1 MENKLMRNT
10 VLYLMLILST
20 TITAQTYVSGVIYDE
35 QNEPVPFANVLFK
48 GSIEGIISDIDGH
61 FVLESENNYSL
72 IVVSYVGF
80 ETAEIKLQ
88 RKKTLKLD
96 IVLKTGFEL
105 EEVLIVERPKKRL
118 KKKDNPAFKILKGIW
133 AHKKRNGLSLVDA
146 YAYKKYAS
154 TEVGLNNI
162 DQKFLKRIL
171 KKDYDSII
179 SIIKQDKRNKRFYI
193 PIFLSE
199 VIKTIYGDN
208 RLQKTLEVTE
218 AEKETGIQQDGFVF
232 DRISNVFKE
241 VNIYDNNIELL
252 NKTFVSPLSTEGFG
266 SYEYVLQDSIVSDT
280 NSKTKYRIFF
290 FPKREGDLVFEG
302 NFIVTDSIFAVNTIS
317 MHVNPKINLNLVRNL
332 YFEKSFSVKNDS
344 VFLPQK
350 NVYEADFTLLT
361 KNEKEK
367 GLYVKRTETFENYDF
382 KNTRSAD
389 FYNDKVAKFKQ
400 NQFEKSE
407 EYWQKNIPSSID
419 NSDTESVLEN
429 LNGNKKIRNITG
441 LLRTLS
447 SGFIRVSN
455 SIEFGSVWSAL
466 AINDVEGFKVS
477 AGFRTFKNLNDRFR
491 VKGKLAYGFKD
502 KQFKYLLDAKYL
514 LNYTPRVIVGLGY
527 LNDTEQLGSRIL
539 TSLGN
544 TQTGFGTT
552 SLFSRGDNYFL
563 SRVKKISANV
573 NIELKTNFLAGL
585 NYSNSHI
592 ESAAPEIFSIDYFD
606 DNREV
611 VNSELVD
618 NSAELY
624 FLYTPKRN
632 LFGYGVERKFGT
644 NIYPSFLL
652 SYQKG
657 LEVGAGDTNYS
668 KLFFSYNQPL
678 KLGKFGILDTTFEA
692 GKIFG
697 DAQLSVLSPVP
708 ANQTFSL
715 VANTFSLLN
724 YYDFVVDQFLVGHFE
739 HHFNGF
745 ILNRLPLI
753 NKLKLRSLM
762 TFRGVVGNVSDSNSA
777 INQSTIAYNAPTELY
792 YEYGFGVE
800 NIGFGNLR
808 IFRIDCIWRSE
819 FTNPN
824 NYAPNFGVRVGMS
837 PGF

>member
-280 NSKTKYRIFF
+280 NSKTKYRIYF
-290 FPKREGDLVFEG
+290 FPKREG
-302 NFIVTDSIFAVNTIS
+302 
-317 MHVNPKINLNLVRNL
+317 R
-332 YFEKSFSVKNDS
+332 
-344 VFLPQK
+344 
-350 NVYEADFTLLT
+350 
-361 KNEKEK
+361 
-367 GLYVKRTETFENYDF
+367 
-382 KNTRSAD
+382 
-389 FYNDKVAKFKQ
+389 
-400 NQFEKSE
+400 
-407 EYWQKNIPSSID
+407 
-419 NSDTESVLEN
+419 
-429 LNGNKKIRNITG
+429 
-441 LLRTLS
+441 
-447 SGFIRVSN
+447 
-455 SIEFGSVWSAL
+455 
-466 AINDVEGFKVS
+466 
-477 AGFRTFKNLNDRFR
+477 
-491 VKGKLAYGFKD
+491 
-502 KQFKYLLDAKYL
+502 
-514 LNYTPRVIVGLGY
+514 
-527 LNDTEQLGSRIL
+527 
-539 TSLGN
+539 
-544 TQTGFGTT
+544 
-552 SLFSRGDNYFL
+552 
-563 SRVKKISANV
+563 
-573 NIELKTNFLAGL
+573 
-585 NYSNSHI
+585 
-592 ESAAPEIFSIDYFD
+592 
-606 DNREV
+606 
-611 VNSELVD
+611 
-618 NSAELY
+618 
-624 FLYTPKRN
+624 
-632 LFGYGVERKFGT
+632 
-644 NIYPSFLL
+644 
-652 SYQKG
+652 
-657 LEVGAGDTNYS
+657 
-668 KLFFSYNQPL
+668 
-678 KLGKFGILDTTFEA
+678 
-692 GKIFG
+692 
-697 DAQLSVLSPVP
+697 LSV
-708 ANQTFSL
+708 
-715 VANTFSLLN
+715 
-724 YYDFVVDQFLVGHFE
+724 
-739 HHFNGF
+739 
-745 ILNRLPLI
+745 
-753 NKLKLRSLM
+753 
-762 TFRGVVGNVSDSNSA
+762 
-777 INQSTIAYNAPTELY
+777 
-792 YEYGFGVE
+792 
-800 NIGFGNLR
+800 
-808 IFRIDCIWRSE
+808 
-819 FTNPN
+819 
-824 NYAPNFGVRVGMS
+824 
-837 PGF
+837 

>member
-1 MENKLMRNT
+1 MENETMRNS
-10 VLYLMLILST
+10 LFYLVFICS
-20 TITAQTYVSGVIYDE
+20 IHISAQTYVSGTVYDE
-35 QNEPVPFANVLFK
+35 EKQTVPFANILFK
-48 GSIEGIISDIDGH
+48 NSSEGVISDIDGR
-61 FVLESENNYSL
+61 FVIQSENNYSL
-72 IVVSYVGF
+72 ITVSYVGF
-80 ETAEIKLQ
+80 ETSEIELQ
-88 RKKTLKLD
+88 KKKTLNLD

-105 EEVLIVERPKKRL
+105 EEVLIVNRPKKRL
-118 KKKDNPAFKILKGIW
+118 KKKENPAFKILKGIW
-133 AHKKRNGLSLVDA
+133 SHKKRNGLSLVDA

-162 DQKFLKRIL
+162 DQKFLKRLL

-179 SIIKQDKRNKRFYI
+179 SIIQQDKRNKRFYI
-193 PIFLSE
+193 PIYLSE
-199 VIKTIYGDN
+199 VIKNIYGDN
-208 RLQKTLEVTE
+208 RVSKTLDITE
-218 AEKETGIQQDGFVF
+218 AEKEIGIQQDGFVF

-252 NKTFVSPLSTEGFG
+252 NKTFVSPVSTEGFG
-266 SYEYVLQDSIVSDT
+266 SYDYVLQDSIVSSS
-280 NSKTKYRIFF
+280 NSKTKYRIYF
-290 FPKREGDLVFEG
+290 FPKRDGDLVFEG
-302 NFIVTDSIFAVNTIS
+302 SFIVTDSVFAVNSIS
-317 MHVNPKINLNLVRNL
+317 MRVNPKINLNLVRNL
-332 YFEKSFSVKNDS
+332 YFEKSFLIENDS
-344 VFLPQK
+344 VFLPEK

-382 KNTRSAD
+382 ELTRPTE
-389 FYNDKVAKFKQ
+389 FYDKKIVKFKQ
-400 NQFEKSE
+400 NQFEKDSD
-407 EYWQKNIPSSID
+407 YWQENIPNSID
-419 NSDTESVLEN
+419 NSDTESVVYN
-429 LNGNKKIRNITG
+429 LNGNKKIKNITG

-447 SGFIRVSN
+447 SGYLRLSN

-491 VKGKLAYGFKD
+491 LKGKLAYGFKD
-502 KQFKYLLDAKYL
+502 EQFKYLLDAKYL
-514 LNYTPRVIVGLGY
+514 LNYTPRVTVGLGY
-527 LNDTEQLGSRIL
+527 LNDTDQLGSRIL

-544 TQTGFGTT
+544 TQSGFGTT

-573 NIELKTNFLAGL
+573 NIEVKKNFLLGL

-592 ESAAPEIFSIDYFD
+592 ESAAPEIFSIDYF
-606 DNREV
+606 NNSQQV
-611 VNSELVD
+611 VKSELVD
-618 NSAELY
+618 NNAELY
-624 FLYTPKRN
+624 LLYTPNRN
-632 LFGYGVERKFGT
+632 LFGYGVERKFGS

-657 LEVGAGDTNYS
+657 LDVGAGDTNYS
-668 KLFFSYNQPL
+668 KLLFSYNQPL

-724 YYDFVVDQFLVGHFE
+724 YYDFVVDQFIVGHFE

-762 TFRGVVGNVSDSNSA
+762 TFRGVAGNVSDSNLE
-777 INQSTIAYNAPTELY
+777 INRSSIAYNAPTELY
-792 YEYGFGVE
+792 YEYGFGIE

-808 IFRIDCIWRSE
+808 IFRVDCIWRSE

>member
-1 MENKLMRNT
+1 MENETMRN
-10 VLYLMLILST
+10 YLFYLVFIFS
-20 TITAQTYVSGVIYDE
+20 IHISAQTYVSGTVYDE
-35 QNEPVPFANVLFK
+35 EKQTVPFANILFK
-48 GSIEGIISDIDGH
+48 NSSEGVISDIDGR
-61 FVLESENNYSL
+61 FVIQSENNYSL
-72 IVVSYVGF
+72 ITVSYVGF
-80 ETAEIKLQ
+80 ETSEIELQ
-88 RKKTLKLD
+88 KKKTLNLD

-105 EEVLIVERPKKRL
+105 EEVLIVNRPKKRL
-118 KKKDNPAFKILKGIW
+118 KKKENPAFKILKGIW
-133 AHKKRNGLSLVDA
+133 SHKKRNGLSLVDA

-162 DQKFLKRIL
+162 DQKFLKRLL

-179 SIIKQDKRNKRFYI
+179 SIIQQDKRNKRFYI
-193 PIFLSE
+193 PIYLSE
-199 VIKTIYGDN
+199 VIKNIYGDN
-208 RLQKTLEVTE
+208 RVSKTLDITE
-218 AEKETGIQQDGFVF
+218 AEKEIGIQQDGFVF

-266 SYEYVLQDSIVSDT
+266 SYDYVLQDSIVSSS
-280 NSKTKYRIFF
+280 NSKTKYRIYF
-290 FPKREGDLVFEG
+290 FPKRDGDLVFEG
-302 NFIVTDSIFAVNTIS
+302 SFIVTDSVFAVNSIS
-317 MHVNPKINLNLVRNL
+317 MRVNPKINLNLVRNL
-332 YFEKSFSVKNDS
+332 YFEKSFLIENDS
-344 VFLPQK
+344 VFLPEK

-382 KNTRSAD
+382 ELTRPTE
-389 FYNDKVAKFKQ
+389 FYDKKIVKFKQ
-400 NQFEKSE
+400 NQFEKDSD
-407 EYWQKNIPSSID
+407 YWQENIPNSID
-419 NSDTESVLEN
+419 NSDTESVVYN
-429 LNGNKKIRNITG
+429 LNGNKKIKNITG

-447 SGFIRVSN
+447 SGYLRLSN

-491 VKGKLAYGFKD
+491 LKGKLAYGFKD
-502 KQFKYLLDAKYL
+502 EQFKYLLDAKYL
-514 LNYTPRVIVGLGY
+514 LNYTPRVTVGLGY

-544 TQTGFGTT
+544 TQSGFGTT

-573 NIELKTNFLAGL
+573 NIEVKKNFLLGL

-592 ESAAPEIFSIDYFD
+592 ESAAPEIFSIDYF
-606 DNREV
+606 NNSQQV
-611 VNSELVD
+611 VKSELVD
-618 NSAELY
+618 NNAELY
-624 FLYTPKRN
+624 LLYTPNRN
-632 LFGYGVERKFGT
+632 LFGYGVERKFGS

-657 LEVGAGDTNYS
+657 LDVGAGDTNYS
-668 KLFFSYNQPL
+668 KLLFSYNQPL

-724 YYDFVVDQFLVGHFE
+724 YYDFVVDQFIVGHFE

-762 TFRGVVGNVSDSNSA
+762 TFRGVAGNVSDSNLE
-777 INQSTIAYNAPTELY
+777 INRSSIAYNAPTELY
-792 YEYGFGVE
+792 YEYGFGIE

-808 IFRIDCIWRSE
+808 IFRVDCIWRSE

>member
-1 MENKLMRNT
+1 MENETMRNS
-10 VLYLMLILST
+10 LFYLVFICS
-20 TITAQTYVSGVIYDE
+20 IHISAQTYVSGTVYDE
-35 QNEPVPFANVLFK
+35 EKQTVPFANILFK
-48 GSIEGIISDIDGH
+48 NSSEGVISDIDGR
-61 FVLESENNYSL
+61 FVIQSENNYSL
-72 IVVSYVGF
+72 ITVSYVGF
-80 ETAEIKLQ
+80 ETSEIELQ
-88 RKKTLKLD
+88 KKKTLNLD

-105 EEVLIVERPKKRL
+105 EEVLIVNRPKKRL
-118 KKKDNPAFKILKGIW
+118 KKKENPAFKILKGIW
-133 AHKKRNGLSLVDA
+133 SHKKRNGLSLVDA

-162 DQKFLKRIL
+162 DQKFLKRLL

-179 SIIKQDKRNKRFYI
+179 SIIQQDKRNKRFYI
-193 PIFLSE
+193 PIYLSE
-199 VIKTIYGDN
+199 VIKNIYGDN
-208 RLQKTLEVTE
+208 RVSKTLDITE
-218 AEKETGIQQDGFVF
+218 AEKEIGIQQDGFVF

-266 SYEYVLQDSIVSDT
+266 SYDYVLQDSIVSSS
-280 NSKTKYRIFF
+280 NSKTKYRIYF
-290 FPKREGDLVFEG
+290 FPKRDGDLVFEG
-302 NFIVTDSIFAVNTIS
+302 SFIVTDSVFAVNSIS
-317 MHVNPKINLNLVRNL
+317 MRVNPKINLNLVRNL
-332 YFEKSFSVKNDS
+332 YFEKSFLIENDS
-344 VFLPQK
+344 VFLPEK

-382 KNTRSAD
+382 ELTRPTE
-389 FYNDKVAKFKQ
+389 FYDKKIVKFKQ
-400 NQFEKSE
+400 NQFEKDSD
-407 EYWQKNIPSSID
+407 YWQENIPNSID
-419 NSDTESVLEN
+419 NSDTESVVYN
-429 LNGNKKIRNITG
+429 LNGNKKIKNITG

-447 SGFIRVSN
+447 SGYLRLSN

-491 VKGKLAYGFKD
+491 LKGKLAYGFKD
-502 KQFKYLLDAKYL
+502 EQFKYLLDAKYL
-514 LNYTPRVIVGLGY
+514 LNYTPRVTVGLGY

-544 TQTGFGTT
+544 TQSGFGTT

-573 NIELKTNFLAGL
+573 NIEVKKNFLLGL

-592 ESAAPEIFSIDYFD
+592 ESAAPEIFSIDYF
-606 DNREV
+606 NNSQQV
-611 VNSELVD
+611 VKSELVD
-618 NSAELY
+618 NNAELY
-624 FLYTPKRN
+624 LLYTPNRN
-632 LFGYGVERKFGT
+632 LFGYGVERKFGS

-657 LEVGAGDTNYS
+657 LDVGAGDTNYS
-668 KLFFSYNQPL
+668 KLLFSYNQPL

-724 YYDFVVDQFLVGHFE
+724 YYDFVVDQFIVGHFE

-762 TFRGVVGNVSDSNSA
+762 TFRGVAGNVSDSNLE
-777 INQSTIAYNAPTELY
+777 INRSSIAYNAPTELY
-792 YEYGFGVE
+792 YEYGFGIE

-808 IFRIDCIWRSE
+808 IFRVDCIWRSE

>member
-1 MENKLMRNT
+1 MENETMRNS
-10 VLYLMLILST
+10 LFYLVFICS
-20 TITAQTYVSGVIYDE
+20 IHISAQTYVSGTVYDE
-35 QNEPVPFANVLFK
+35 EKQTVPFANILFK
-48 GSIEGIISDIDGH
+48 NSSEGVISDIDGR
-61 FVLESENNYSL
+61 FVIQSENNYSL
-72 IVVSYVGF
+72 ITVSYVGF
-80 ETAEIKLQ
+80 ETSEIELQ
-88 RKKTLKLD
+88 KKKTLNLD

-105 EEVLIVERPKKRL
+105 EEVLIVNRPKKRL
-118 KKKDNPAFKILKGIW
+118 KKKENPAFKILKGIW
-133 AHKKRNGLSLVDA
+133 SHKKRNGLSLVDA

-162 DQKFLKRIL
+162 DQKFLKRLL

-179 SIIKQDKRNKRFYI
+179 SIIQQDKRNKRFYI
-193 PIFLSE
+193 PIYLSE
-199 VIKTIYGDN
+199 VIKNIYGDN
-208 RLQKTLEVTE
+208 RVSKTLDITE
-218 AEKETGIQQDGFVF
+218 AEKEIGIQQDGFVF

-252 NKTFVSPLSTEGFG
+252 NKTFVSPVSTEGFG
-266 SYEYVLQDSIVSDT
+266 SYDYVLQDSIVSSS
-280 NSKTKYRIFF
+280 NSKTKYRIYF
-290 FPKREGDLVFEG
+290 FPKRDGDLVFEG
-302 NFIVTDSIFAVNTIS
+302 SFIVTDSVFAVNSIS
-317 MHVNPKINLNLVRNL
+317 MRVNPKINLNLVRNL
-332 YFEKSFSVKNDS
+332 YFEKSFLIENDS
-344 VFLPQK
+344 VFLPEK

-382 KNTRSAD
+382 ELTRPTE
-389 FYNDKVAKFKQ
+389 FYDKKIVKFKQ
-400 NQFEKSE
+400 NQFEKDSD
-407 EYWQKNIPSSID
+407 YWQENIPNSID
-419 NSDTESVLEN
+419 NSDTESVVYN
-429 LNGNKKIRNITG
+429 LNGNKKIKNITG

-447 SGFIRVSN
+447 SGYLRLSN

-491 VKGKLAYGFKD
+491 LKGKLAYGFKD
-502 KQFKYLLDAKYL
+502 EQFKYLLDAKYL
-514 LNYTPRVIVGLGY
+514 LNYTPRVTVGLGY

-544 TQTGFGTT
+544 TQSGFGTT

-573 NIELKTNFLAGL
+573 NIEVKKNFLLGL

-592 ESAAPEIFSIDYFD
+592 ESAAPEIFSIDYF
-606 DNREV
+606 NNSQQV
-611 VNSELVD
+611 VKSELVD
-618 NSAELY
+618 NNAELY
-624 FLYTPKRN
+624 LLYTPNRN
-632 LFGYGVERKFGT
+632 LFGYGVERKFGS

-657 LEVGAGDTNYS
+657 LDVGAGDTNYS
-668 KLFFSYNQPL
+668 KLLFSYNQPL

-724 YYDFVVDQFLVGHFE
+724 YYDFVVDQFIVGHFE

-762 TFRGVVGNVSDSNSA
+762 TFRGVAGNVSDSNLE
-777 INQSTIAYNAPTELY
+777 INRSSIAYNAPTELY
-792 YEYGFGVE
+792 YEYGFGIE

-808 IFRIDCIWRSE
+808 IFRVDCIWRSE

>member
-1 MENKLMRNT
+1 MENETMRNS
-10 VLYLMLILST
+10 LFYLVFIFS
-20 TITAQTYVSGVIYDE
+20 IHISAQTYVSGTVYDE
-35 QNEPVPFANVLFK
+35 EKQTVPFANILFK
-48 GSIEGIISDIDGH
+48 NSSEGVISDIDGR
-61 FVLESENNYSL
+61 FVIQSENNYSL
-72 IVVSYVGF
+72 ITVSYVGF
-80 ETAEIKLQ
+80 ETSEIELQ
-88 RKKTLKLD
+88 KNKTLNLD

-105 EEVLIVERPKKRL
+105 EEVLIVNRPKKRL
-118 KKKDNPAFKILKGIW
+118 KKKENPAFKILKGIW
-133 AHKKRNGLSLVDA
+133 SHKKRNGLSLVDA

-162 DQKFLKRIL
+162 DQKFLKRLL

-179 SIIKQDKRNKRFYI
+179 SIIQQDKRNKRFYI
-193 PIFLSE
+193 PIYLSE
-199 VIKTIYGDN
+199 VIKNIYGDN
-208 RLQKTLEVTE
+208 RVSKTLDITE
-218 AEKETGIQQDGFVF
+218 AEKEIGIQQDGFVF

-266 SYEYVLQDSIVSDT
+266 SYDYVLQDSIVSSS
-280 NSKTKYRIFF
+280 NSKTKYRIYF
-290 FPKREGDLVFEG
+290 FPKRDGDLVFEG
-302 NFIVTDSIFAVNTIS
+302 SFIVTDSVFAVNSIS
-317 MHVNPKINLNLVRNL
+317 MRVNPKINLNLVRNL
-332 YFEKSFSVKNDS
+332 YFEKSFLIENDS
-344 VFLPQK
+344 VFLPEK

-382 KNTRSAD
+382 ELTRPTE
-389 FYNDKVAKFKQ
+389 FYDKKIVKFKQ
-400 NQFEKSE
+400 NQFEKDSD
-407 EYWQKNIPSSID
+407 YWQENIPNSID
-419 NSDTESVLEN
+419 NSDTESVVYN
-429 LNGNKKIRNITG
+429 LNGNKKIKNITG

-447 SGFIRVSN
+447 SGYLRLSN

-491 VKGKLAYGFKD
+491 LKGKLAYGFKD
-502 KQFKYLLDAKYL
+502 EQFKYLLDAKYL
-514 LNYTPRVIVGLGY
+514 LNYTPRVTVGLGY

-544 TQTGFGTT
+544 TQSGFGTT

-573 NIELKTNFLAGL
+573 NIEVKKNFLLGL

-592 ESAAPEIFSIDYFD
+592 ESAAPEIFSIDYF
-606 DNREV
+606 NNSQQV
-611 VNSELVD
+611 VKSELVD
-618 NSAELY
+618 NNAELY
-624 FLYTPKRN
+624 LLYTPNRN
-632 LFGYGVERKFGT
+632 LFGYGVERKFGS

-657 LEVGAGDTNYS
+657 LDVGAGDTNYS
-668 KLFFSYNQPL
+668 KLLFSYNQPL

-724 YYDFVVDQFLVGHFE
+724 YYDFVVDQFIVGHFE

-762 TFRGVVGNVSDSNSA
+762 TFRGVAGNVSDSNLE
-777 INQSTIAYNAPTELY
+777 INRSSIAYNAPTELY
-792 YEYGFGVE
+792 YEYGFGIE

-808 IFRIDCIWRSE
+808 IFRVDCIWRSE